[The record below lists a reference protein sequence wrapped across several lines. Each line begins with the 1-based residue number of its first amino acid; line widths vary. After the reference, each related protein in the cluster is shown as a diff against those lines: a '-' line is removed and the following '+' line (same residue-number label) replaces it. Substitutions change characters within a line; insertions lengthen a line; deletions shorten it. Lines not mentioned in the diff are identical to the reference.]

1 MAAGGPGEPGENA
14 PGAAAAACSTLSGS
28 VTTPFQEMGGS
39 TVRGSG
45 CSTGRATSRT
55 VQITMV
61 IFSPFLRWRKG
72 IFWRKTMYR
81 SWSDVHLS
89 FLCLQAKPLERNNV
103 RSTMSFPSLPLEA
116 DLQWSGHPS
125 MPVSLQR
132 TDANWSAEQKGR
144 DTSLFYSQRYLKVIS
159 HTPKEADFY
168 FVLLLVKLRVKECRN
183 LRLCSSCT

>member
-1 MAAGGPGEPGENA
+1 M
-14 PGAAAAACSTLSGS
+14 
-28 VTTPFQEMGGS
+28 
-39 TVRGSG
+39 
-45 CSTGRATSRT
+45 
-55 VQITMV
+55 
-61 IFSPFLRWRKG
+61 
-72 IFWRKTMYR
+72 
-81 SWSDVHLS
+81 
-89 FLCLQAKPLERNNV
+89 
-103 RSTMSFPSLPLEA
+103 RSTMSFPSLPLEV